1 VPDKPEQAINAD
13 PLAWYAHDADRMG
26 RENHA
31 EWVEAVTNPDT
42 VRAML
47 EDYRAALSVDREAD
61 RADRLAGRTIGCPTL
76 VLWSSRG
83 DVEALYG
90 DPLAVWKAWAED
102 LRGFSID
109 SGHHMAEENPGAL
122 VEALTDFLA
131 DPL

>member
-1 VPDKPEQAINAD
+1 
-13 PLAWYAHDADRMG
+13 
-26 RENHA
+26 
-31 EWVEAVTNPDT
+31 
-42 VRAML
+42 ML

-83 DVEALYG
+83 DVEVLYG

-102 LRGFSID
+102 LRGLSID
-109 SGHHMAEENPGAL
+109 SGHQMAEENPSAL
-122 VEALTDFLA
+122 VHALTDFLA